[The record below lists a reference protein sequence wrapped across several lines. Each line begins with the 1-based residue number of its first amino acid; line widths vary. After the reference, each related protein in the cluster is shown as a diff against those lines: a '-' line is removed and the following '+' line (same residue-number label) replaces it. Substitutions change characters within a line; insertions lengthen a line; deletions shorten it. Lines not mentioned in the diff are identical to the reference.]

1 MSRDP
6 RQLFSFTL
14 TPPSTTFFSEPRER
28 ERIRAPFSISRAHC
42 TVTRPSRAQTVFF
55 FLFFYVCQYFCVTL
69 EPRNYACRCYPASS
83 SYAHSTF
90 HLFVITFLLDFLLL
104 LHTYIV
110 VRRACFPGK
119 VPSASASSYHCH
131 RFLLRPFVLFDACLP
146 AQIPRSS
153 RFRRVFK
160 NSRK

>member
-14 TPPSTTFFSEPRER
+14 TPPSTTFFPSRER
-28 ERIRAPFSISRAHC
+28 EREF
-42 TVTRPSRAQTVFF
+42 VRPSRLVAHIAPSPDQAVLKLSFF

-90 HLFVITFLLDFLLL
+90 HRFVITFLLDFLLL